1 MKRDRESTDF
11 DSTAAA
17 YDAWYETPLGRLVD
31 RLEKEAVFALLEA
44 RPGDRALDVSC
55 GTGNYALTLA
65 QQGFRVVGLDRSE
78 PMLRTA
84 QAKARRAG
92 VAIPLVRADGSA
104 LPLRASTFDVVTV
117 ILGLEFTADAG
128 QTLEEVRRI
137 LKPGARLVVAIL
149 NRAALWTLWRRL
161 KRWLVRSLWRDATFF
176 TAEDLRGLLE
186 ARGFADLRW
195 RGAVHFLPLCRTRG
209 VAWLARWETLAARW
223 APGRATFL
231 AVAARRP

>member
-1 MKRDRESTDF
+1 VKRDRERADF

-17 YDAWYETPLGRLVD
+17 YDAWCETPLGRLVD
-31 RLEKEAVFALLEA
+31 RLEKEAVFALVEA
-44 RPGDRALDVSC
+44 RPGDLALDLSC
-55 GTGNYALTLA
+55 GTGNYALALA
-65 QQGFRVVGLDRSE
+65 EQGIRVVGLDRSE

-92 VAIPLVRADGSA
+92 VAIPLIRADGRA
-104 LPLRASTFDVVTV
+104 LPLRASTFDVVAV

-128 QTLEEVRRI
+128 QTLEEARRV

-149 NRAALWTLWRRL
+149 DRAGLWTSWRRL
-161 KRWLVRSLWRDATFF
+161 KRRLVGSIWRDAAFF
-176 TAEDLRGLLE
+176 TADELRGLLE
-186 ARGFADLRW
+186 TRGFADLRW